1 MKKYNI
7 LLLLFCII
15 GLPCKAQSQPS
26 LQKEKLEE
34 FRELFVQNVDLKIE
48 SLSKFKNINFT
59 IDECII
65 EIASIDYENS
75 NDENVTVT
83 FPTSGAML
91 KKNGKLYYKTKAIKE
106 IIENKITKRITINS
120 YKNSKYIGLL
130 LKLENKEQYK
140 ITQKKLKELAGY
152 CKLEKKE

>member
-1 MKKYNI
+1 MKKHNI
-7 LLLLFCII
+7 LLLLFCIVW
-15 GLPCKAQSQPS
+15 LDCNAQDQPS
-26 LQKEKLEE
+26 QQKEKLEE
-34 FRELFVQNVDLKIE
+34 FRSFFVQNVDLKIE

-91 KKNGKLYYKTKAIKE
+91 KKNGELAYKYEAIKE
-106 IIENKITKRITINS
+106 TIENKITKRITINS

-130 LKLENKEQYK
+130 LKLENKKQYK
-140 ITQKKLKELAGY
+140 IIQEKLKELAGY

>member
-1 MKKYNI
+1 MKNKC
-7 LLLLFCII
+7 LFLLLFFL
-15 GLPCKAQSQPS
+15 GLLQNQAQDQPS
-26 LQKEKLEE
+26 LQKQKLEE
-34 FRELFVQNVDLKIE
+34 FRAFFVQNVDLKIE

-75 NDENVTVT
+75 NDENVKIT
-83 FPTSGAML
+83 FPTSGAMM
-91 KKNGKLYYKTKAIKE
+91 KKNGELAYKYEAIKE

-130 LKLENKEQYK
+130 LKLKNKKQYK
-140 ITQKKLKELAGY
+140 IMQEKLKELAGY
-152 CKLEKKE
+152 CKLEKKD